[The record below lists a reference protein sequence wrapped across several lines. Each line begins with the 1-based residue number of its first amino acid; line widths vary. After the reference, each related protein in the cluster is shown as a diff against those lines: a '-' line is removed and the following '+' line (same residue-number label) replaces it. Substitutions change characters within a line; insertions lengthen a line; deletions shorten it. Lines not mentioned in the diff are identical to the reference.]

1 VSLFWEF
8 TSYVISKCVLSGTNS
23 CSSCL
28 EFFMASYIL
37 WNILKW
43 SCIHFVVDLHSS
55 GPAACV
61 DTSLH
66 GGNTLFMNAD
76 SCSVSRKALT
86 RFPIALIF
94 QQRELP
100 NLFLP
105 LWQPGAFSIPA
116 RSMKEKDTAQRNVLS
131 RQQNCRE
138 HSDHTLFY
146 FTALFPSQSV
156 TAIWI
161 CVYYCK
167 GFRQQLLSQVKVNQ
181 YCQCVDV

>member
-1 VSLFWEF
+1 MSLFWEF

-76 SCSVSRKALT
+76 SCSVSRKAMT
-86 RFPIALIF
+86 RFPIALFF

-116 RSMKEKDTAQRNVLS
+116 RSMKERAPHRGMCCHVNRIAEHTVTIVCSILQPRFPLSLLQLYGYVYITAKASGN
-131 RQQNCRE
+131 NCY
-138 HSDHTLFY
+138 L
-146 FTALFPSQSV
+146 
-156 TAIWI
+156 
-161 CVYYCK
+161 K
-167 GFRQQLLSQVKVNQ
+167 
-181 YCQCVDV
+181 